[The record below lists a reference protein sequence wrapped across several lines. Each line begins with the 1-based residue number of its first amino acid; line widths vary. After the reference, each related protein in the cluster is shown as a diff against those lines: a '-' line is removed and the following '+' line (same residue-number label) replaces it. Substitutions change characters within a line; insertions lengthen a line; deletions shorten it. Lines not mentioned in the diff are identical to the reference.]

1 MRYVCPAS
9 GPRWLWPDDDPYAEL
24 KTTTVAPGA
33 CSNVRASPN
42 WLAGLGWPGRSGSS
56 LVSLLAISVG
66 ELYVA
71 RSSTGMTAPPEPSLG
86 RSVNAHSR
94 VSLVAILV
102 KPTVAVATPA
112 YREAGVTFPVP
123 GSKTVSA
130 HGPWDATTSS
140 RVRGE

>member
-1 MRYVCPAS
+1 
-9 GPRWLWPDDDPYAEL
+9 
-24 KTTTVAPGA
+24 
-33 CSNVRASPN
+33 
-42 WLAGLGWPGRSGSS
+42 
-56 LVSLLAISVG
+56 LLAISVG

-71 RSSTGMTAPPEPSLG
+71 RSSTGTTAPPEPSLG

-94 VSLVAILV
+94 VSSVAIFV
-102 KPTVAVATPA
+102 KSTVAVATPA